1 MFPTTPNH
9 TMSQVF
15 FTMMSP
21 FKNHIYILQVQHL
34 MLFFW
39 KSFLGTTSSLVCNLV
54 LNNYRH
60 SPVVK
65 QMAEMLT
72 KT

>member
-9 TMSQVF
+9 TMSQFF

-39 KSFLGTTSSLVCNLV
+39 KFFLGTTSSLVCDLV
-54 LNNYRH
+54 HKHPTGLSPPNYNY
-60 SPVVK
+60 SK
-65 QMAEMLT
+65 
-72 KT
+72 